1 MNRPYQP
8 KTVSNEDVELL
19 TITADEMHNDVLDL
33 VEPRHHALHE
43 RAFLDPFKSD
53 IDWPEKE
60 KEMFQLMDDKL
71 GMGLAAPQVG
81 SNYRMFVMA
90 HSHLGYIG
98 CYNPR
103 VLETEGTC
111 VIKEGCLTFPLLY
124 LNVERAER
132 IKVRYTK
139 SDGETDVEVWMD
151 GMDARCY
158 LHELDH
164 LEGKLFLDEVS
175 DLKLR
180 RAKEKR
186 DKLLKKLDKI
196 GKK

>member
-8 KTVSNEDVELL
+8 KTVSNEDVSLL
-19 TITADEMHNDVLDL
+19 EITADPLQEDTLEL
-33 VEPRHHALHE
+33 VEPKHRALSE
-43 RAFLDPFKSD
+43 KAFLDPFKSD
-53 IDWPEKE
+53 VDWPAKE
-60 KEMFQLMDDKL
+60 KDMMQLMDDKL

-98 CYNPR
+98 CYNPK
-103 VLETEGTC
+103 VLETEGT
-111 VIKEGCLTFPLLY
+111 VTIKEGCLTFPLLF
-124 LNVERAER
+124 LNIERAEK

-151 GMDARCY
+151 GMDARCF

-164 LEGKLFLDEVS
+164 LEGKLFLDEIS

-180 RAKEKR
+180 RAKQQR
-186 DKLLKKLDKI
+186 DKLLKKLDRIPKR
-196 GKK
+196 